1 MADTITKSLFL
12 HSHYLFIPKEKM
24 LSVTSWHGKVKLH
37 QDIKKAR
44 DKNFLTFFPLLL
56 FVRLCIL
63 WVYVLICFLFFLLV
77 HQFTKPILFQLRW
90 EWDVEKKSRRDKQQE
105 ENITPPDNIRKN
117 IQFPSFQDVQK
128 AIIIITS
135 KEIEKDCGWGHTTNI
150 ICLRCSLRKLCG
162 GLGTKIDIY
171 LVFFQGK
178 GKMTTDML
186 SILSFC
192 FVAPKK
198 YSIKFS
204 WLLSSFWM
212 LKRKYFLST
221 TTPPPTTNGGVSG
234 QLPNFNADG

>member
-1 MADTITKSLFL
+1 
-12 HSHYLFIPKEKM
+12 M

-63 WVYVLICFLFFLLV
+63 WVYVLVCFLFFACPPV
-77 HQFTKPILFQLRW
+77 HQAYLIPVKMRMRRW
-90 EWDVEKKSRRDKQQE
+90 EKSRRDKQQE

-135 KEIEKDCGWGHTTNI
+135 KEIEKDCGWGHTTNM

-171 LVFFQGK
+171 LVFFSG
-178 GKMTTDML
+178 
-186 SILSFC
+186 
-192 FVAPKK
+192 
-198 YSIKFS
+198 
-204 WLLSSFWM
+204 
-212 LKRKYFLST
+212 KRKDDNRHAVDSLFLFCCT
-221 TTPPPTTNGGVSG
+221 KKI
-234 QLPNFNADG
+234 FD